1 MTVSYAP
8 ARMIARGA
16 EVRPGDID
24 RLNEI
29 LHAAG
34 LGRPIGT
41 PATATAGAA
50 GLTVLPVAGADPM
63 AIRDVVRSRA
73 GDGPGQVTLTP
84 DYTYEVGT
92 AEQGRWD
99 AEFFDA
105 AGKKSGHGAF
115 AWLPAPGYEMPA
127 PQPFDGPA
135 RRPVIALLDSGIQP
149 HDWLA
154 EAEAEAAGGMPF
166 VVDAEDYGWLAPLL
180 IDGPVPPYGTHW
192 GHATFIAGLIRL
204 LAPSARILSM
214 KVMSS
219 AGKVNE
225 SDVIH
230 ALSWLASPPDGA
242 PAADVVLMA
251 FGRQAD
257 PGDPD
262 LVGLKD
268 AVQALAGRT
277 VRIVA
282 SAGNNGSEVP
292 VYPAAFAAEPDPP
305 VVSVGALASPTERA
319 PYSNFGPWVRE
330 WRKGKDVIS
339 IMPLTTRAI
348 GEQRLAG
355 RTGFGPYTVTDSG
368 DGYAWWSGTSFAAA
382 ICAGE
387 LAGQLA
393 ASAPLPQP
401 GTGP

>member
-8 ARMIARGA
+8 ARMLARAA
-16 EVRPGDID
+16 ELRPGDIG

-34 LGRPIGT
+34 LGRPIRA
-41 PATATAGAA
+41 PAAA
-50 GLTVLPVAGADPM
+50 SASGLAVLPVAGADPI
-63 AIRDVVRSRA
+63 AIRDVVRTHA
-73 GDGPGQVTLTP
+73 GEGPDQVTLTP
-84 DYTYEVGT
+84 DYTYDVGT
-92 AEQGRWD
+92 VGHGGWD

-127 PQPFDGPA
+127 PQPPDGPGG
-135 RRPVIALLDSGIQP
+135 RPVIALLDSGIQA

-154 EAEAEAAGGMPF
+154 EAEAESPGGPPF
-166 VVDAEDYGWLAPLL
+166 VVSAEDCGWLAPLL

-204 LAPSARILSM
+204 LAPGAQILSM

-225 SDVIH
+225 SDVID
-230 ALSWLASPPDGA
+230 ALAWLAHPPDGA
-242 PAADVVLMA
+242 PAADLVLMA

-262 LVGLKD
+262 LKGLRD
-268 AVQALAGRT
+268 AVRQLAGRN

-282 SAGNNGSEVP
+282 SAGNNGSELP
-292 VYPAAFAAEPDPP
+292 VYPAAFAAEDLP
-305 VVSVGALASPTERA
+305 VVSVGALASATERA
-319 PYSNFGPWVRE
+319 PYSNFGPWVRQ

-339 IMPLTTRAI
+339 IMPLTTRDI
-348 GEQRLAG
+348 GQQRLTA
-355 RTGFGPYTVTDSG
+355 RTSFGPYVVTDSG

-382 ICAGE
+382 IYAGE

-393 ASAPLPQP
+393 ASSPLPRP
-401 GTGP
+401 GAGP